1 MTHRMVAATLSLLG
15 LLLSLYLWLWKIGLL
30 GPLACGTG
38 SCEFVQTSSY
48 SDFLGLP
55 VPLIGVGGYLSLLV
69 VSLAGLQPRW
79 AGQAGPTRLLVAL
92 AGGGVAFSA
101 YLTYIEAAVLN
112 AWCRWCV
119 ASAVVITAVF
129 VTALVGLGGKREEG
143 RGKSTAVG

>member
-1 MTHRMVAATLSLLG
+1 MVAATLSLLG
-15 LLLSLYLWLWKIGLL
+15 LLLSLYLWLWKL
-30 GPLACGTG
+30 GVLGAIACGTG

-48 SDFLGLP
+48 SDFLGVP

-69 VSLAGLQPRW
+69 VSLMGVQPRW
-79 AGQAGPTRLLVAL
+79 AGHPGPTRLLAGL
-92 AGGGVAFSA
+92 AGAGVAFSA

-119 ASAVVITAVF
+119 GSAVIISAIF

-143 RGKSTAVG
+143 RGKSTATV